1 MASKTKQTKQN
12 STGAGKDKQESAM
25 NEETSGGISDMETL
39 VKERKLYLQKE
50 CKILTEHM
58 NTYMERLEHFQ
69 QQNKFLEKEAKQNQE
84 ECNTYLSYI
93 EKHGQKCQNLVI
105 TLNDQN
111 RIDLSQVQMQKEK
124 LVSQYAEKEKELRST
139 LMNMEA
145 KLSLLNK
152 EVEDLQ
158 HFGDSSV
165 QLEQSKKIKEL
176 EVELLATKTQQLD
189 EMHKMR
195 SRFLRAKADCEREF
209 HHKMQVITEKARAAA
224 TQSLIQHITQVKAEN
239 QRLHQELLRLV
250 QCSKALKEDK
260 ARLQEQQEQL
270 LWQKQYMQ
278 DMAHMR
284 RRTHQREGHNANGET
299 GSHSQFGSV
308 Q

>member
-224 TQSLIQHITQVKAEN
+224 TQSLIQH
-239 QRLHQELLRLV
+239 
-250 QCSKALKEDK
+250 
-260 ARLQEQQEQL
+260 
-270 LWQKQYMQ
+270 
-278 DMAHMR
+278 
-284 RRTHQREGHNANGET
+284 
-299 GSHSQFGSV
+299 
-308 Q
+308 